1 MKPSLIQYRAL
12 QRAGALYLKLIS
24 DDIYVSKNKQ
34 TASFEIS
41 SNTTWDITD
50 IPEWITIGTED
61 INNNTGNKIISIEIS
76 ANSVDSYRAHELV
89 IVSSNKALTTKVPI
103 TQLGT
108 PDIPYL
114 NINPTSKSVPYTAS
128 NFQFSVDSNIM
139 FYIEYTDPP
148 IHLTEIP

>member
-24 DDIYVSKNKQ
+24 DEIYVSKSKQ

-76 ANSVDSYRAHELV
+76 ANSLYSYRAHELV

-108 PDIPYL
+108 LDIPYL
-114 NINPTSKSVPYTAS
+114 NILVKVCL
-128 NFQFSVDSNIM
+128 IL
-139 FYIEYTDPP
+139 
-148 IHLTEIP
+148 HLTFNLVWILILCFILNILILLYI

>member
-1 MKPSLIQYRAL
+1 MKPNLIQYRAL
-12 QRAGALYLKLIS
+12 QRASALYLKLIS

-61 INNNTGNKIISIEIS
+61 INNNTGNKIINIEIA
-76 ANSVDSYRAHELV
+76 ANSLASYRTHEV
-89 IVSSNKALTTKVPI
+89 IISSNKSLTTKVPI

-108 PDIPYL
+108 SDIPYL

-128 NFQFSVDSNIM
+128 NFQLSVDSNIM

-148 IHLTEIP
+148 IHLTEIS

>member
-61 INNNTGNKIISIEIS
+61 INNNTGNK
-76 ANSVDSYRAHELV
+76 RFQL
-89 IVSSNKALTTKVPI
+89 IV
-103 TQLGT
+103 
-108 PDIPYL
+108 
-114 NINPTSKSVPYTAS
+114 
-128 NFQFSVDSNIM
+128 
-139 FYIEYTDPP
+139 
-148 IHLTEIP
+148 

>member
-76 ANSVDSYRAHELV
+76 ANSLSSYRAHELV

-108 PDIPYL
+108 SDIPYL
-114 NINPTSKSVPYTAS
+114 NINPTSKSVSYTAS
-128 NFQFSVDSNIM
+128 NFQFSVDSNTM